1 MLSKQVAIRMGHT
14 EEKDLVYRDEGGIA
28 LPAGKDKHC
37 YLFTTLGISL
47 IAL

>member
-1 MLSKQVAIRMGHT
+1 MLSKQVTIRIGHT
-14 EEKDLVYRDEGGIA
+14 EEKDLVNQDEGGTA
-28 LPAGKDKHC
+28 LPAGRNKHC